1 MRDEELMRAQIKI
14 DWDASAWSLAE
25 VFNAFLLREFEVLE
39 RRSQEIVIALNQD
52 AAYEKAGG
60 VLAWVQKTLREL
72 IKREKMTV
80 DMEMKLHP
88 AVWLRLLHF
97 VSERSGLRFQIMEAS
112 YRKWRKAHRKSQ
124 LVVKRQNPDTG
135 KWRSYAMDLF
145 LLQGIEELNL
155 KVSYKWRLPRVAK
168 PSIATAAKVK
178 KAKPLKRVR
187 KATLDDRIANVG
199 KEVCRNVAAM
209 LAMSKEQHIP
219 DLSPMR
225 ATLRAKVP
233 KGEHREYQY
242 QGAALALASYLKSLK
257 NSPVST
263 RSDEV
268 VAKAVR
274 LYVKCS

>member
-1 MRDEELMRAQIKI
+1 MRDDELMRAQIET
-14 DWDASAWSLAE
+14 DWDAAAWSLAE
-25 VFNAFLLREFEVLE
+25 VFNAFLLREFEVLD
-39 RRSQEIVIALNQD
+39 RRSREIVIALNQD

-60 VLAWVQKTLREL
+60 VLAWVQKALREL

-97 VSERSGLRFQIMEAS
+97 VGERAGLRFQIMEAS
-112 YRKWRKAHRKSQ
+112 YRKWRKSHRKSQ

-155 KVSYKWRLPRVAK
+155 KVSYKWRLRRVAK
-168 PSIATAAKVK
+168 PTLATAAKVK
-178 KAKPLKRVR
+178 QAKPLKRVR
-187 KATLDDRIANVG
+187 KASLDDRIAKIG
-199 KEVCRNVAAM
+199 TEVCRNVAAM
-209 LAMSKEQHIP
+209 LAISKEQN
-219 DLSPMR
+219 LSPMR
-225 ATLRAKVP
+225 ATIRAKAP

-242 QGAALALASYLKSLK
+242 QGAALKLARHLKSLS

>member
-1 MRDEELMRAQIKI
+1 MRDDELMRAQIET
-14 DWDASAWSLAE
+14 DWDAAAWSLAE
-25 VFNAFLLREFEVLE
+25 VFNAFLLREFEVLD
-39 RRSQEIVIALNQD
+39 RRSREIVIALNQD

-60 VLAWVQKTLREL
+60 VLAWVQKALREL

-97 VSERSGLRFQIMEAS
+97 VGERAGLRFQIMEAS
-112 YRKWRKAHRKSQ
+112 YRKWRKSHRKSQ

-155 KVSYKWRLPRVAK
+155 KVSYKWRLRRVAK
-168 PSIATAAKVK
+168 PTLATAAKVK
-178 KAKPLKRVR
+178 QAKPLKRVR
-187 KATLDDRIANVG
+187 KASLDDRIAKIG
-199 KEVCRNVAAM
+199 TEVCRNVAAM
-209 LAMSKEQHIP
+209 LAISKEQN
-219 DLSPMR
+219 LSPMR
-225 ATLRAKVP
+225 ATIRAKAP

-242 QGAALALASYLKSLK
+242 QGAALKLARHLKSLN

>member
-1 MRDEELMRAQIKI
+1 MRDDELMRAQIET
-14 DWDASAWSLAE
+14 DWDAAAWSLAE
-25 VFNAFLLREFEVLE
+25 VFNAFLLREFEVLD
-39 RRSQEIVIALNQD
+39 RRSREIVIALNQD

-60 VLAWVQKTLREL
+60 VLAWVQKALREL

-97 VSERSGLRFQIMEAS
+97 VGEGAGLRFQIMEAS
-112 YRKWRKAHRKSQ
+112 YRKWRESHGNSQ
-124 LVVKRQNPDTG
+124 LVVKRQIPKTG

-155 KVSYKWRLPRVAK
+155 KVSYKWRLRRVAK
-168 PSIATAAKVK
+168 PTLATAAKVK
-178 KAKPLKRVR
+178 QAKPLKRVR
-187 KATLDDRIANVG
+187 KASLDDRIANIG
-199 KEVCRNVAAM
+199 KVVCRNVAAM
-209 LAMSKEQHIP
+209 LAISKEQHIP
-219 DLSPMR
+219 RLSPMR
-225 ATLRAKVP
+225 ATIRAKAP

-242 QGAALALASYLKSLK
+242 QGAALKLARHLKSLN